1 MTIRLTSDGDAVLAA
16 AALKGK
22 LGGFVPEIGVIC
34 GSGLADLAT
43 ALADRVEVP
52 YESIPGFPRL
62 SVAGH
67 AARVAAGT
75 LGRRRVAMLQ
85 GRVHA
90 YETGN
95 ADGMAVPL
103 ATLALLGCKTLIVTN
118 AAGSLRTEVGP
129 GAVGMIAD
137 HVNLTGCNPLAGAT
151 GDGRFVD
158 MVDAYDPVLR
168 ERFRAIAAA
177 KGMALA
183 EGVYMW
189 FPGPS
194 FETPAEIRAAKL
206 LGADFVGMSTVP
218 EVILARALGM
228 QVAAFSL
235 VTNLAAGMGGSHL
248 SHART
253 LARAATGAATL
264 RDLLVAFME
273 EPA

>member
-1 MTIRLTSDGDAVLAA
+1 MTIRLVSDGDAVLAA

-22 LGGFVPEIGVIC
+22 FGGIAPEIGVIC
-34 GSGLADLAT
+34 GSGLAELAT
-43 ALADRVEVP
+43 ALGDRVEVP
-52 YESIPGFPRL
+52 YESVPGFPRL

-85 GRVHA
+85 GRVHS
-90 YETGN
+90 YETGD

-118 AAGSLRTEVGP
+118 AAGSLRPEAGP
-129 GAVGMIAD
+129 GAVGMIVD
-137 HVNLTGCNPLAGAT
+137 HINLTGLNPLTGAT

-158 MVDAYDPVLR
+158 MVDAYDPGLR
-168 ERFRAIAAA
+168 ERFRAIAVA

-228 QVAAFSL
+228 RVAAFSL

-253 LARAATGAATL
+253 LARAATGAAAL